1 MPRNRPLE
9 KKGNRPGLRM
19 NELSRA
25 TGVPKSTILHYLN
38 EGLLPEPVRTS
49 RNMAYYAE
57 ECIDRIRFI
66 QDLKRRHRLSL
77 SEIRQVLRSKE
88 KEGDLRVYVGLNEI
102 VFGNHPADEALDR
115 QAFCEETGLTDAQVT
130 ELLSERLLLPLEP
143 DRFDSDD
150 VSAGIMF
157 AAAFANGI
165 QMKDLTYYVTLGE
178 KIIDHEMALR
188 NKLTHHLPYEED
200 AAFTMEMVKRAR
212 MSRAYIIDRLFQHR
226 VAAMPDLKETD

>member
-1 MPRNRPLE
+1 MPRNRSSD
-9 KKGNRPGLRM
+9 KNDNKPGLRM

-38 EGLLPEPVRTS
+38 EGLLPEPVKTS
-49 RNMAYYAE
+49 RNMAYYADD
-57 ECIDRIRFI
+57 CIDRVRFI

-77 SEIRQVLRSKE
+77 AEIRQVLGS
-88 KEGDLRVYVGLNEI
+88 KEGDLGVYVGLNEI
-102 VFGNHPADEALDR
+102 VFGNHPADTALGR
-115 QAFCEETGLTDAQVT
+115 QAFCEETGLTDSQVT
-130 ELLSERLLLPLEP
+130 ELLSERLLLPLDP

-165 QMKDLTYYVTLGE
+165 QMKDLTYYVSLGE
-178 KIIDHEMALR
+178 KIVDHEMALR

>member
-1 MPRNRPLE
+1 MPNPNRP
-9 KKGNRPGLRM
+9 KKDVTRPGLRM

-57 ECIDRIRFI
+57 DCIDRVRFI

-77 SEIRQVLRSKE
+77 AEIRQILGS
-88 KEGDLRVYVGLNEI
+88 KEGDLGVYVGLNEI
-102 VFGNHPADEALDR
+102 VFGNHPADEALGR
-115 QAFCEETGLTDAQVT
+115 RAFCEETGLTDSQVT
-130 ELLSERLLLPLEP
+130 ELLSVRLLLPLDP

-165 QMKDLTYYVTLGE
+165 QMKDLTYYVSLGE
-178 KIIDHEMALR
+178 KIVDHEMALR
-188 NKLTHHLPYEED
+188 NKLTRHLPYEED

-212 MSRAYIIDRLFQHR
+212 LSRAYIIDRLFQHR

>member
-1 MPRNRPLE
+1 MMPNQNRR
-9 KKGNRPGLRM
+9 KKDETRPGFRM

-57 ECIDRIRFI
+57 DCIDRVRFI

-77 SEIRQVLRSKE
+77 AEIRQVLGS
-88 KEGDLRVYVGLNEI
+88 KEGDLGVYVGLNEI
-102 VFGNHPADEALDR
+102 VFGNHPADEALGR
-115 QAFCEETGLTDAQVT
+115 QAFCEETGLTDSQVT
-130 ELLSERLLLPLEP
+130 ELLSERLLLPLDP

-165 QMKDLTYYVTLGE
+165 QMKDLTYYVSLGE
-178 KIIDHEMALR
+178 KIVDHEMALR

>member
-1 MPRNRPLE
+1 MPNPNRP
-9 KKGNRPGLRM
+9 KKDATRPGLRM

-57 ECIDRIRFI
+57 DCIDRVRFI

-77 SEIRQVLRSKE
+77 AEIRQILGS
-88 KEGDLRVYVGLNEI
+88 KEGDLGVYVGLNEI
-102 VFGNHPADEALDR
+102 VFGNHPADEALGR
-115 QAFCEETGLTDAQVT
+115 QAFCEETGLTDSQVT
-130 ELLSERLLLPLEP
+130 ELLSERLLLPLDP

-165 QMKDLTYYVTLGE
+165 QMKDLTYYVSLGE
-178 KIIDHEMALR
+178 KIVDHEMALR
-188 NKLTHHLPYEED
+188 NKLTRHLPYEED

-212 MSRAYIIDRLFQHR
+212 LSRAYIIDRLFQHR

>member
-1 MPRNRPLE
+1 MPNPNRP
-9 KKGNRPGLRM
+9 KKDVTRPGLRM

-57 ECIDRIRFI
+57 DCIDRVRFI

-77 SEIRQVLRSKE
+77 AEIRQILGS
-88 KEGDLRVYVGLNEI
+88 KEGDLGVYVGLNEI
-102 VFGNHPADEALDR
+102 VFGNHPADEALGR
-115 QAFCEETGLTDAQVT
+115 QAFCEETGLTDSQVT
-130 ELLSERLLLPLEP
+130 ELLSERLLLPLDP

-165 QMKDLTYYVTLGE
+165 QMKDLTYYVSLGE
-178 KIIDHEMALR
+178 KIVDHEMALR
-188 NKLTHHLPYEED
+188 NKLTRHLPYEED

-212 MSRAYIIDRLFQHR
+212 LSRAYIIDRLFQHR